1 MKTIVRTTNPTV
13 ISFAVSVLKDAGVG
27 AHVFDANI
35 SVVEGSIGIFPRRI
49 AVEEQHERR
58 ARAILREAGLGH
70 ELEPEKG
77 RTAPS
82 RKT

>member
-13 ISFAVSVLKDAGVG
+13 ISFAVSVLRDAGID

-49 AVEEQHERR
+49 AVGESLERR
-58 ARAILREAGLGH
+58 ARMLLKEAGLGH

-82 RKT
+82 RKA